1 MKLHSAFIFIYDQS
15 NQYDL
20 IILCGCCVG
29 CLINNAVW
37 QMKILAAI
45 EDAADPGCN
54 IGQNHVWTFSLIQR
68 NSDPSDPR
76 ILVISP

>member
-1 MKLHSAFIFIYDQS
+1 MI
-15 NQYDL
+15 NQ
-20 IILCGCCVG
+20 INMILSYFVVAVVG

-37 QMKILAAI
+37 QMKIQAAI
-45 EDAADPGCN
+45 EDAADPGCI